1 MGNNRLPTISRIDQS
16 VRDTDFIPITD
27 LSEINQRLNEII
39 DKFNSSGQT
48 NSETI
53 NIAQK
58 LKDIEYNMADAL
70 VVDST
75 TGEIIGYNTT
85 TDDEGNIIPL
95 YGEDSIDTMLNKLQ
109 TYYNELVKNLGGD
122 PNEDNWKIPLNEYF
136 NEAITNF
143 RNKIAA
149 IFTNSSNVAA
159 MEAKYDENNDYVKT
173 DPIKPK
179 TNVIT
184 RLNPDMMSYMRSVNI
199 IGQQQ
204 YKNLIAFEVQEAES
218 NSLVLNLKIQNGF
231 LYYDLDIVLDNG
243 KWYIS
248 KKTINGKEINSIF
261 KLNIFK
267 YPISETFNSYV
278 FCLYTNYP
286 DIEAVYNFEIQ
297 GVFVQKYSFNNTNLT
312 IENHDKYY
320 EYILT
325 TDATPIFSETY
336 YVKTTD
342 SYEEENAR
350 EIWVPHTNLTSFE
363 NGVEYYTRTTKFTLC
378 KSHDLIND
386 PSEGIIQNNT
396 LNETND
402 QVVVDKLI
410 YNGSLCKVD
419 VSYDISEAL
428 DECANVNTELYIK
441 NNPKCSIDDSVQIY
455 STGTSTANVV
465 NRNVK
470 KVDNKISCGYG
481 EALFDM
487 IKLKPNQIVNCN
499 TYLNKSATNV
509 LVSKINEDIES
520 ANEEDFKNSTNYRV
534 ITKYDILQSD
544 DPDEILKIDD
554 DNENIN
560 EYFRKNISYVN
571 SFTIFEFIDKFG
583 LNEHIVVLPDFEEWV
598 ANEYDNTSD
607 IKSIITR
614 FIRTH
619 FYTHFIT
626 TKSLAL
632 NDNNPGFITVPVFRK
647 MNNTDNMY
655 MNSQEPISNNWHSIV
670 SNGNITIATTDNDAS
685 LYYSYY
691 GDLWHKLEHPIDNRG
706 FEIDFSFCDVLYT
719 GEFFIAYTSGEFSDI
734 RPVWYYSDDGINW
747 KTTPQKTAELFDPGH
762 PIFVYWW
769 DNPLFDDYSNRKKCH
784 IYKIKVINP
793 DRIIVWIGDYYS
805 YGDSLT
811 IITDAYHFRN
821 GLESGESFQKIGN
834 YSDSTHHKI
843 SDVLYN
849 GDKWILL
856 IELGSTKFF
865 NIATDNTTDNNISR
879 LIDEYPV
886 NDTSRRRR
894 LEFVSNYTDHL
905 KSWHA
910 FLDGDYIY
918 FTNFNK
924 NFVPD
929 TNTDEYDNN
938 IYGISISTL
947 SEVAASGNNDPINI
961 NAIGAI
967 PRSSNNIFLRQV
979 IDCSDN
985 IINEN
990 NVEQFKNIFV
1000 AITSEYKAYLSFDDT
1015 NYWAQFTL
1023 NGSTN
1028 YEVYEGLLLG
1038 SDGHKILFLS
1048 TSAGIISIPI
1058 NNYFTNSLSWGYHV
1072 ANISFEEGRQD
1083 IKRICGC
1090 CCSEKSYHNGTTS
1103 SHTGNKY
1110 NTYILADNYSGT
1122 MYYNNDAN
1130 YIEDET
1136 LIKQPRS
1143 WLEAIFASYNP
1154 IRNLYECD
1162 DRIVGETNLGP
1173 MGINYGYDDAYDP
1186 YRDYNL
1192 STIEE
1197 KITDPK
1203 LYKQHNT
1210 NRCYMEIDETNE
1222 KAIIWSNSSNNRK
1235 YNIAGFTPSNYFFIS
1250 NGCNDGKEYIFFTSE
1265 FSTGIWYA
1273 DFSLTGSNI
1282 SLTHI
1287 DIPIYATAMVE
1298 NKYGAFVYGFDQTF
1312 ERQKLYTNGK
1322 ANSSFVFEEALDV
1335 EMIDFFKAHND
1346 EIIISTYDS
1355 EDPNAYYTCN
1365 MHDGD
1370 EFITFNH
1377 NEAMTVHDRFSFN
1390 EIIEYKG
1397 EIYFLNG
1404 SGSHPEVDLG
1414 LYKYQLSL
1422 DSNGNKNVVITQIA
1436 TMEENYF
1443 DGMYGEKRI
1452 DIIPNVENPSNPS
1465 KTACLVSISGY
1476 NDMMD
1481 DSIEKILV
1489 IDIESGT
1496 ITDLS
1501 TISGYNIPYSY
1512 KIISEIRKDVKN
1524 DHPGKFTNLVVQ
1536 HSSYHVDKIN
1546 TYNFNN
1552 QIDYKTDEFYFDLK
1566 NKTISLNN
1574 YEIANDKRFVIET
1587 EKIAIGTNISEPKTN
1602 IVFILGQDNALALY
1616 DRSLL
1621 NIKVIKTKYVD
1632 NETRINVPFD
1642 IDKNTLQS
1650 VIIGNGNTDK
1660 QVYVIVQGK
1669 FPTVINNYNTGVV
1682 TFDYENSEFETRL
1695 YSASINHM
1703 LAFDNTDEDSY
1714 FELNYLMTYNGSS
1727 SDIPSIRN
1735 DFKDFIRETYPSLH
1749 LSDDLPLYHDT
1760 TSSSYVTEYL
1770 GSFCNLLYDNT
1781 YSSAYWNIKKHCLQI
1796 KTKLKYHTSLTKKYD
1811 ENVTT
1816 YSNYGYSLNSDGYT
1830 FDKFATLEKKNYLV
1844 INREYIVD
1852 IETNKIIK
1860 RRSSQDSSSG
1870 GPKWGYPLNIT
1881 NKKIISPFVD
1891 TFTDASNQ
1899 NDLTDQNKYKN
1910 NKDLN
1915 RFIIYDQ
1922 TNNLFK
1928 LNYIQHMQTQY
1939 GVFRFLNKT
1948 YMDQL
1953 SRYYKFWSSLETWV
1967 DYSHYEENGFNL
1979 MDMTP
1984 SIGINNER
1992 YDTTNIYFTPEG
2004 SNSVITIKPVNCGTI
2019 EEIYE
2024 TYKGLFIYTKELKEF
2039 DGKIIEIHNM
2049 YRLNSIPD
2057 TNASSTILLTDNEYF
2072 TELDIENC
2080 TIMDFRETK
2089 YGIFAIGYEP
2099 NEMWDLPNDDSSAE
2113 YHGKSH
2119 IFWYNGDDFISMQS
2133 FLPSSGNSYRTL
2145 LVILETREYVYV
2157 VSYTPYGEV
2166 YNYRYDPDTNSFVN
2180 ITYTSESLTPSGQ
2193 AFYYKMDESYN
2204 GLYTDLIR
2212 GLLNHRKSMIYP
2224 KVDLDIENYD
2234 DKLFCWNATS
2244 VNTNLIPTGTI
2255 VWNLETRSFELISL
2269 YVYMESYGRNNL
2281 SYYIRP
2287 PLFNYLINLNKQKEK
2302 INILLNKLVENG
2314 VPVDKNVK
2322 AVGSVFYKNQKILIN
2337 GIKIVTKQGEN
2348 DIPEDVIFNIDPD
2361 YRNDDNANS
2370 YTKNYISDG
2379 KIKDIQDNDI
2389 YKANFTLIFDK

>member
-320 EYILT
+320 EYVLT
-325 TDATPIFSETY
+325 TDTTPIFSETY

-509 LVSKINEDIES
+509 LVSKINEDIEFS
-520 ANEEDFKNSTNYRV
+520 NEEDFKNSTNYRV

-544 DPDEILKIDD
+544 NPDEILKIDD

-560 EYFRKNISYVN
+560 EYFRKNLSYVN
-571 SFTIFEFIDKFG
+571 SFTIFEFLDKFG
-583 LNEHIVVLPDFEEWV
+583 LNEHIIVLPDFEEWV
-598 ANEYDNTSD
+598 ANEYDDTSD

-626 TKSLAL
+626 SKSLAL
-632 NDNNPGFITVPVFRK
+632 NDTNPGFITVPVFRK
-647 MNNTDNMY
+647 MNISDNMY
-655 MNSQEPISNNWHSIV
+655 MNQYEPVNASFSSMA
-670 SNGNITIATTDNDAS
+670 SNGNITIAIGYDDDAH
-685 LYYSYY
+685 LFYSYY
-691 GDLWHKLEHPIDNRG
+691 GDLWYRLEHPVDNRG
-706 FEIDFSFCDVLYT
+706 IEINFRYCEVFYT
-719 GEFFIAYTSGEFSDI
+719 GEFFICTSNDESGYDSY
-734 RPVWYYSDDGINW
+734 WWYSDDGLTW
-747 KTTPQKTAELFDPGH
+747 KTCPYVDDEKPYMTFWWGSELGGSK
-762 PIFVYWW
+762 W
-769 DNPLFDDYSNRKKCH
+769 H
-784 IYKIKVINP
+784 ICKIKIINS
-793 DRIIVWIGDYYS
+793 DRFIIWIN
-805 YGDSLT
+805 DSTDRRNMKT
-811 IITDAYHFRN
+811 IVTDAYHLKN
-821 GLESGESFQKIGN
+821 GLSSEENGFQFLPN
-834 YSDSTHHKI
+834 YKNTLI
-843 SDVLYN
+843 DVVYN
-849 GDKWILL
+849 GSKWLL
-856 IELGSTKFF
+856 IRSIGSR
-865 NIATDNTTDNNISR
+865 NIGFHVGVDSSASNIEN
-879 LIDEYPV
+879 LIDI
-886 NDTSRRRR
+886 T
-894 LEFVSNYTDHL
+894 VSE
-905 KSWHA
+905 
-910 FLDGDYIY
+910 DYSHMY
-918 FTNFNK
+918 HTFAL
-924 NFVPD
+924 P
-929 TNTDEYDNN
+929 
-938 IYGISISTL
+938 
-947 SEVAASGNNDPINI
+947 NNDSFGNI
-961 NAIGAI
+961 DGHVKTIIYPDSNADKFYIH
-967 PRSSNNIFLRQV
+967 PV
-979 IDCSDN
+979 ID
-985 IINEN
+985 
-990 NVEQFKNIFV
+990 
-1000 AITSEYKAYLSFDDT
+1000 YLPSNSTFNDKLYEIDSSALPT
-1015 NYWAQFTL
+1015 QN
-1023 NGSTN
+1023 NGSTEVQLLPIGMVHYN
-1028 YEVYEGLLLG
+1028 DTTVYTKKFINCSDIFLDSNGVETYKTIFILIGSDNTAKYYNGLNPAQKLFNDDIEVYDVIVLG
-1038 SDGHKILFLS
+1038 PDRHKTAYFSTSDGLKSINLEYLINVSGNYPIIMGHNVSFGS
-1048 TSAGIISIPI
+1048 TSVYNLI
-1058 NNYFTNSLSWGYHV
+1058 
-1072 ANISFEEGRQD
+1072 
-1083 IKRICGC
+1083 GC
-1090 CCSEKSYHNGTTS
+1090 CCSNKSYCNIKNNSHSGNNYNVILLSDHATT
-1103 SHTGNKY
+1103 
-1110 NTYILADNYSGT
+1110 
-1122 MYYNNDAN
+1122 YYNNDLNYDSTAN
-1130 YIEDET
+1130 NPFI
-1136 LIKQPRS
+1136 LPPNP
-1143 WLEAIFASYNP
+1143 WLEAVFASYNP

-1210 NRCYMEIDETNE
+1210 DRCYMEIDETNE

-1452 DIIPNVENPSNPS
+1452 DIIPNVENPSDPS

-1616 DRSLL
+1616 DRSLP

-1632 NETRINVPFD
+1632 TETRINVPFD

-1669 FPTVINNYNTGVV
+1669 FPKVINNYNTGVV
-1682 TFDYENSEFETRL
+1682 TFDYDNSEFETRL

-1703 LAFDNTDEDSY
+1703 LEFDNTDENSY

-1735 DFKDFIRETYPSLH
+1735 DFKNFIRETYPSLH

-1781 YSSAYWNIKKHCLQI
+1781 YSSVYWNIKKHCLQI

-1811 ENVTT
+1811 ENVTRYYT
-1816 YSNYGYSLNSDGYT
+1816 YGLDENENPIS
-1830 FDKFATLEKKNYLV
+1830 LEKNKTYL
-1844 INREYIVD
+1844 IRNREYMIDV
-1852 IETNKIIK
+1852 ETNEIIK
-1860 RRSSQDSSSG
+1860 NSSSIK
-1870 GPKWGYPLNIT
+1870 KWYYPINIT
-1881 NKKIISPFVD
+1881 NKKIITPTVD
-1891 TFTDASNQ
+1891 NYSESWTESMPNAPT
-1899 NDLTDQNKYKN
+1899 YN

-1915 RFIIYDQ
+1915 RYIIFDA
-1922 TNNLFK
+1922 TTKLFK

-1939 GVFRFLNKT
+1939 GVFRFTNKS
-1948 YMDQL
+1948 YMDMINE
-1953 SRYYKFWSSLETWV
+1953 YYKFWTANNYWF
-1967 DYSHYEENGFNL
+1967 DYANYEEKGFNL
-1979 MDMTP
+1979 MDITS

-1992 YDTTNIYFTPEG
+1992 YDITNLYFTPEG
-2004 SNSVITIKPVNCGTI
+2004 SNSIITIKPVNCGTI
-2019 EEIYE
+2019 EEVYE

-2039 DGKIIEIHNM
+2039 DGKIIESHNM
-2049 YRLNSIPD
+2049 YRLKRIPD
-2057 TNASSTILLTDNEYF
+2057 TNIASTILLTDNEYF
-2072 TELDIENC
+2072 TELDIDNC
-2080 TIMDFRETK
+2080 TITDFRETK

-2099 NEMWDLPNDDSSAE
+2099 DEMWDMPQDSTGE
-2113 YHGKSH
+2113 YHGANH
-2119 IFWYNGDDFISMQS
+2119 IFWYNGDDFIS
-2133 FLPSSGNSYRTL
+2133 LVTYTPSYRGVSKP
-2145 LVILETREYVYV
+2145 LVIIETREYVYIAMR
-2157 VSYTPYGEV
+2157 VSYGLV
-2166 YNYRYDPDTNSFVN
+2166 NFLRYDPSNYSFEDVTSDPN
-2180 ITYTSESLTPSGQ
+2180 KNLISSRVSLYHPTLSESTN
-2193 AFYYKMDESYN
+2193 YN
-2204 GLYTDLIR
+2204 SLISALI
-2212 GLLNHRKSMIYP
+2212 GHRKSMIYP
-2224 KVDLDIENYD
+2224 KVELDIENYD
-2234 DKLFCWNATS
+2234 DKIVCWNSTYVTGS
-2244 VNTNLIPTGTI
+2244 GIPSGGTV
-2255 VWNLETRSFELISL
+2255 VWNFETRSIDRITTRSID
-2269 YVYMESYGRNNL
+2269 SYGFGYETSPL
-2281 SYYIRP
+2281 YYIKYP
-2287 PLFNYLINLNKQKEK
+2287 IFENNNSTNENVNELLTKLHDANIPINK
-2302 INILLNKLVENG
+2302 NI
-2314 VPVDKNVK
+2314 K
-2322 AVGSVFYKNQKILIN
+2322 AVGAIFYRNHKILIN
-2337 GIKIVTKQGEN
+2337 GIKLISNLESE
-2348 DIPEDVIFNIDPD
+2348 IPQSIIFNIDPD
-2361 YRNDDNANS
+2361 FRLDNNVANATLRNS
-2370 YTKNYISDG
+2370 ISDG
-2379 KIKDIQDNDI
+2379 KIKDIQDNAI